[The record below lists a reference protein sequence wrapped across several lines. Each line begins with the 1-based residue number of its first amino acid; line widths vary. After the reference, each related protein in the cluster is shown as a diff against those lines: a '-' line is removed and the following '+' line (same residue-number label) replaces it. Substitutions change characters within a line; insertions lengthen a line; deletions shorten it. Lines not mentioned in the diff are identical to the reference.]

1 VTTVNKRQDAYQKY
15 HHSPSDGLNSGL
27 YIANQV
33 YGTEG
38 ISTGSVNL
46 DRALIPTR
54 APWIRVW
61 VAAPGHGKSTQLRV
75 IAMKEARRLMAST
88 RDQDKNKYVAFISYE
103 EDLGSQELHMVPG
116 LPFTKGDFWRGK
128 VTPDDF
134 IKAMA
139 DRVLL
144 PIHMFGLSMYKES
157 LNKHKGDTP
166 PPTIENCIDAMHFLY
181 EKHGLLP
188 SVTVIDYA
196 QEVFVVDQSSDNRTL
211 QIISAMRAIGKLTT
225 DMSCPV
231 ELGSQARSDVL
242 DRKDPMPDGNDT
254 EWSKYINQ
262 KATMTT
268 GLLRPW
274 NIAGMRN
281 NQILRKGG
289 IPIPRDDGSQYTVP
303 FTPDLVLSRPAKSR
317 PEVLTNTVPY
327 RINMQTLEVIDFP
340 NFFP

>member
-1 VTTVNKRQDAYQKY
+1 MN
-15 HHSPSDGLNSGL
+15 
-27 YIANQV
+27 
-33 YGTEG
+33 
-38 ISTGSVNL
+38 GSVF
-46 DRALIPTR
+46 R
-54 APWIRVW
+54 
-61 VAAPGHGKSTQLRV
+61 
-75 IAMKEARRLMAST
+75 
-88 RDQDKNKYVAFISYE
+88 
-103 EDLGSQELHMVPG
+103 
-116 LPFTKGDFWRGK
+116 
-128 VTPDDF
+128 
-134 IKAMA
+134 
-139 DRVLL
+139 
-144 PIHMFGLSMYKES
+144 
-157 LNKHKGDTP
+157 
-166 PPTIENCIDAMHFLY
+166 IDAMHYLY

-188 SVTVIDYA
+188 SVTIIDYA